1 MGVEVHQTRPRTA
14 LPGLQGGS
22 IMPDAHAATPSSSN
36 PRTSTVLKPQRH
48 AEILDVVRKT
58 RVPSQEALREL
69 LVARGIDV
77 AQATLSRDIRELGLI
92 KVPDEDGG
100 STYVVPAH
108 VTDPTPTLARLL
120 PALYLGADGVQN
132 LLLVKTLTGGAQ
144 PIAVALDW
152 EEWPEIV
159 GTLAG
164 DDTILVILRDP
175 AFLPVITQRLQTLA
189 GI

>member
-1 MGVEVHQTRPRTA
+1 
-14 LPGLQGGS
+14 
-22 IMPDAHAATPSSSN
+22 
-36 PRTSTVLKPQRH
+36 VLKPQRH
-48 AEILDVVRKT
+48 SQILDLVRHN
-58 RVPSQEALREL
+58 RVQSQEALREL
-69 LVARGIDV
+69 LAARGVDV

-92 KVPDEDGG
+92 KVPDDDGG
-100 STYVVPAH
+100 SSYTVPAH

-120 PALYLGADGVQN
+120 PALFLGSDGVQN

-164 DDTILVILRDP
+164 DDTILVILRD
-175 AFLPVITQRLQTLA
+175 AENLEPVRRRLQELA
-189 GI
+189 RA